1 MTHRTHGCFRL
12 TLALAALGIAASAA
26 AQTASTGSGHAY
38 PAKPIRLV
46 VAQST
51 GGNADFVARA
61 YAQRLAERFGQQI
74 VVDNRPGG
82 AGIIGTE
89 IVARALPD
97 GYTLLLAP
105 TGFSINPG
113 LYAKLP
119 FDPQRDFAP
128 VSLLGLSYAVV
139 VVNPQS
145 PIRTVPDLIAAA
157 KAKTGQLHFASSGM
171 AAATHLAGE
180 LFNSMAGVNLVHVA
194 YKGAPPALVDLM
206 GGRVAVMF
214 ASPPSAMPLVRSGR
228 LRAIATTGTK
238 RAFYLPELPTVAES
252 GVPGYENT
260 IWQALLAPARTP
272 AAVITRL
279 HREIADVARQPE
291 MRKLLAADGSEA
303 VGSTPQD
310 AAQHLH
316 GEIARYTKLIRAIG
330 LKVE

>member
-1 MTHRTHGCFRL
+1 MRIY
-12 TLALAALGIAASAA
+12 TLMARHNSIRFGLLLFVALAWATSTA
-26 AQTASTGSGHAY
+26 AQNY
-38 PAKPIRLV
+38 PTKPVRLV
-46 VAQST
+46 VAQSA

-61 YAQRLAERFGQQI
+61 YAQRLAERVGQQI

-82 AGIIGTE
+82 AGIIGSE
-89 IVARALPD
+89 IVARAVPD

-105 TGFSINPG
+105 TGFSINPA

-128 VSLLGLSYAVV
+128 VSLLAISYAVV
-139 VVNPQS
+139 VVYPQLPVRS
-145 PIRTVPDLIAAA
+145 VPDLIALA
-157 KAKTGQLHFASSGM
+157 KAKPGQLHFASSGV

-206 GGRVAVMF
+206 AGRVAVMF
-214 ASPPSAMPLVRSGR
+214 ASPPSALPLVRSAR
-228 LRAIATTGTK
+228 LRAIATTGSK

-272 AAVITRL
+272 AAVVTRL
-279 HREIADVARQPE
+279 HREIADVTQLSE
-291 MRKLLAADGSEA
+291 MRERLAAEGSEA
-303 VGSTPQD
+303 LGSTPQE
-310 AAQHLH
+310 AARH
-316 GEIARYTKLIRAIG
+316 IASELRTYAKLIKAIG
-330 LKVE
+330 LKAD